1 MSKKDNKNMI
11 KALPTQDLLQS
22 PNSISKLRK
31 HVGNVF
37 MELRSKQI
45 DVHDAATLAKLA
57 DTMISSSKVEL
68 DYHKFSNTPKRISF
82 LEDDDSEIQDDN

>member
-1 MSKKDNKNMI
+1 MPKKEI
-11 KALPTQDLLQS
+11 KHLTLSNSNTEVLAN
-22 PNSISKLRK
+22 PNTISKLRQE
-31 HVGNVF
+31 VGNVF

-68 DYHKFSNTPKRISF
+68 DYHKFSNIPVRIPF
-82 LEDDDSEIQDDN
+82 LEEDE